1 MPHPGIIMTEGR
13 GNVCP
18 ESEISCRIAISFH
31 VEENDTVA
39 SVVRRIS

>member
-1 MPHPGIIMTEGR
+1 MSYLSGIGRNRLPHQILQDREL
-13 GNVCP
+13 
-18 ESEISCRIAISFH
+18 FH